1 MKKITAIISTNR
13 KVIARKVVVLS
24 GVVLGIGIGLL
35 LNKVDDDDM
44 VIYNEEHSSDRL
56 NDEAD
61 NVRWG
66 AAEPQA
72 LEGEVSE

>member
-44 VIYNEEHSSDRL
+44 IIYNEESDKVYP
-56 NDEAD
+56 EE
-61 NVRWG
+61 
-66 AAEPQA
+66 EPA
-72 LEGEVSE
+72 VLEGVVTEQ